1 MPPSSPVML
10 SLQEVE
16 VEFLN
21 AAGERVR
28 LLDQVTLEIREDEV
42 VAILGA
48 SGSGL
53 SSLVRVAAGLARPSS
68 GQVTYRQEPAAGPLP
83 QVGVVFQSPALFP
96 WLTVEQNIQMG
107 LERANLPPGRQKE
120 QTAWAVDRVGVDGYE
135 EAYPRELSSG
145 MKQRVA
151 LARALAGQPE
161 LLVLDD
167 PFSSLDVLAAE
178 ALRGEVLALWQN
190 ADVNP
195 KSILLAT
202 HHILEAVL
210 LASRIVLLSGH
221 PTKVKAVI
229 DNPLPYPR
237 DPNGV
242 EFQDKVTQV
251 HDALTADVL
260 PDDVSPAQAGRFAT
274 RMAPLPKAEIA
285 HVFGLLEALAAQGG
299 RFDVFDYVAET
310 HQGYG
315 QVLLAVNAAEM
326 LDYVRTPKDKV
337 EITEAGR
344 RILGM
349 DINARKALLN
359 VQLQGLKLVTLLVDM
374 IQRSPERG
382 VTREMVLETLAL
394 QLPGENP
401 TQQFHTLV
409 AWTRYAEL
417 MGYSA
422 RRGLLYLD
430 RLFVSEGGQIREQ
443 PVLKPLARRQV
454 AGVETTAASPAPEAP
469 PTDQEPGP
477 GGPA

>member
-1 MPPSSPVML
+1 MAQTLTTML

-16 VEFLN
+16 VEFHN
-21 AAGERVR
+21 TNGERVR
-28 LLDQVTLEIREDEV
+28 LLEQVTLDVHEDEV
-42 VAILGA
+42 VAILGT

-53 SSLVRVAAGLARPSS
+53 SSLVRVAAGLVRPSS
-68 GQVTYRQEPAAGPLP
+68 GQVLYRGEPALGPLA
-83 QVGVVFQSPALFP
+83 QVSVVFQTPALFP
-96 WLTVEQNIQMG
+96 WLSVEQNIQMG
-107 LERANLPPGRQKE
+107 LERAGLSPARQKE

-151 LARALAGQPE
+151 LARALAAQPE

-178 ALRGEVLALWQN
+178 ALRGEILALWQN

-202 HHILEAVL
+202 HHIQEAVL
-210 LASRIVLLSGH
+210 LATRIVLLSGQ
-221 PTKVKAVI
+221 PTRLKAII

-237 DPNGV
+237 DPNSP
-242 EFQDKVTQV
+242 EFLEKVTQI
-251 HDALTADVL
+251 HDTLTAHIL
-260 PDDVSPAQAGRFAT
+260 PDDASPAQAGRFAS
-274 RMAPLPKAEIA
+274 RLAPLPKAEISN
-285 HVFGLLEALAAQGG
+285 VFGLLEALAAQGG

-315 QVLLAVNAAEM
+315 QVLMAVNAAEM
-326 LDYVRTPKDKV
+326 LDFVRTPKDKV
-337 EITEAGR
+337 EITETGR
-344 RILGM
+344 RILGV
-349 DINARKALLN
+349 DVNGRKALLN
-359 VQLQGLKLVTLLVDM
+359 VQLQGMKLVAQLVEM
-374 IQRSPERG
+374 IQGSPERG
-382 VTREMVLETLAL
+382 LPKDVVLQHLAL

-430 RLFVSEGGQIREQ
+430 RLFVSDAGHLREQ
-443 PVLKPLARRQV
+443 AVLKPLARR
-454 AGVETTAASPAPEAP
+454 GVKEEPPAPLPPPPPPAPEQGAV
-469 PTDQEPGP
+469 
-477 GGPA
+477 